1 MRKILLIISIF
12 FVMNA
17 QAVLKEKD
25 LGQTLSILRTEL
37 TNVHD
42 DQERR
47 VLSINTQN
55 ERIRNNLMDAIR
67 RSNQN
72 SLMLYSQ
79 RPDYVF
85 DLTYACHEATNQ
97 FHEFKNKT
105 LPFRTFIDKMNI
117 EIARYD
123 SLIASL
129 QKMPLMTLDEKA
141 KIDRNVCL
149 TLAVNIRRTL
159 TENKITLQDYV
170 RFYDMTELRLKGLN
184 DYANKRYGEI
194 QDNIFKNGGDNYF
207 MIISSLRRHLSS
219 TAETVSD
226 KYKPIKRFSSQWD
239 PRMIFGLFLAIGFY
253 GFIAILLNTLAIRY
267 LIPKKFRT
275 EAFLKKRTCIILA
288 ATTVTFAIIQ
298 GFILA
303 TVEQNFLIMASN
315 LLVEYAWLLG
325 VILISLLLRV
335 DGDQIKSAFRIYS
348 PLIVM
353 GFIVISFRI
362 ILIPNDLVNLI
373 FPPVLLICA
382 IWQGYIIHKHHR
394 NVPKSD
400 MFYTYISLAIFVAST
415 ICSWIGYTLM
425 SVQLLIWW
433 IMQLTCILTI
443 TCITVWMSKY
453 SKNHHVYS
461 LPVTKTWFFRL
472 VYEVMLPIMGL
483 LSIPLSIYM
492 AADVFNLSDLTWKIF
507 SQYIVD
513 VNNFRLSIFNIIE
526 VMSLYF
532 LFKYLNKICLELLHI
547 HFRKKNFQNV
557 GSREVM
563 GKNLTQ
569 VLIWGLWLLI
579 CLTILHVGGTWLG
592 YIAGGLST
600 GVGFASKDILE
611 NLYYGINLMA
621 GRIKVGDWIECD
633 GIKGKVSSISYTS
646 TMLEAIDGS
655 VIAFTNSQLF
665 TKNYKNLTKNHGYV
679 LSLIPFGVAYGSN
692 MKDVSTLIENAVMK
706 LKHPYLDASKKVK
719 VVFTEFGD
727 SSINFKLLC
736 WVDAIMQIY
745 AVSDVMQ
752 CIYDELNKN
761 NIEIPFPQQDVYIKQ
776 MPNEKPVVS
785 I

>member
-267 LIPKKFRT
+267 LVPKKFRT

-579 CLTILHVGGTWLG
+579 CLSILHVGGTWLG

-776 MPNEKPVVS
+776 MPNEKPVVRC
-785 I
+785 

>member
-1 MRKILLIISIF
+1 
-12 FVMNA
+12 MNA

-472 VYEVMLPIMGL
+472 VYEVLLPIMGL

-579 CLTILHVGGTWLG
+579 CLSILHVGGTWLG

>member
-472 VYEVMLPIMGL
+472 VYEVLLPIMGL

-579 CLTILHVGGTWLG
+579 CLSILHVGGTWLG

>member
-42 DQERR
+42 DQEKR

-219 TAETVSD
+219 TAEIVSD

-239 PRMIFGLFLAIGFY
+239 PRMIFGLFLAIVFY

-267 LIPKKFRT
+267 LVPKKFRT

-288 ATTVTFAIIQ
+288 ATTITFAIIQ

-472 VYEVMLPIMGL
+472 VYEVLLPIMGL

-579 CLTILHVGGTWLG
+579 CLSILHVGGTWLG

-665 TKNYKNLTKNHGYV
+665 TKNYKN
-679 LSLIPFGVAYGSN
+679 
-692 MKDVSTLIENAVMK
+692 
-706 LKHPYLDASKKVK
+706 
-719 VVFTEFGD
+719 
-727 SSINFKLLC
+727 
-736 WVDAIMQIY
+736 
-745 AVSDVMQ
+745 
-752 CIYDELNKN
+752 
-761 NIEIPFPQQDVYIKQ
+761 
-776 MPNEKPVVS
+776 
-785 I
+785 

>member
-42 DQERR
+42 DQEKR

-219 TAETVSD
+219 TAEIVSD

-239 PRMIFGLFLAIGFY
+239 PRMIFGLFLAIVFY

-267 LIPKKFRT
+267 LVPKKFRT

-472 VYEVMLPIMGL
+472 VYEVLLPIMGL

-579 CLTILHVGGTWLG
+579 CLSILHVGGTWLG

-776 MPNEKPVVS
+776 MPNEKPVVRC
-785 I
+785 

>member
-1 MRKILLIISIF
+1 
-12 FVMNA
+12 
-17 QAVLKEKD
+17 
-25 LGQTLSILRTEL
+25 
-37 TNVHD
+37 
-42 DQERR
+42 
-47 VLSINTQN
+47 
-55 ERIRNNLMDAIR
+55 MDAIR

-239 PRMIFGLFLAIGFY
+239 PRMIFGLFLAIVFY

-267 LIPKKFRT
+267 LVPNKFRT

-472 VYEVMLPIMGL
+472 VYEVLLPIMGL

-579 CLTILHVGGTWLG
+579 CLSILHVGGTWLG

-655 VIAFTNSQLF
+655 VLAFTNSQLS

>member
-219 TAETVSD
+219 TAEIVSD

-267 LIPKKFRT
+267 LVPKKFRT

-288 ATTVTFAIIQ
+288 ATTITFAIIQ

-472 VYEVMLPIMGL
+472 VYEVLLPIMGL

-579 CLTILHVGGTWLG
+579 CLSILHVGGTWLG

-776 MPNEKPVVS
+776 MPNEKPVVRC
-785 I
+785 

>member
-267 LIPKKFRT
+267 LVPKKFRT

-472 VYEVMLPIMGL
+472 VYEVLLPIMGL

-579 CLTILHVGGTWLG
+579 CLSILHVGGTWLG

>member
-42 DQERR
+42 DQEKR

-219 TAETVSD
+219 TAEIVSD

-239 PRMIFGLFLAIGFY
+239 PRMIFGLFLAIVFY

-267 LIPKKFRT
+267 LVPKKFRT

-288 ATTVTFAIIQ
+288 ATTITFAIIQ

-472 VYEVMLPIMGL
+472 VYEVLLPIMGL

-579 CLTILHVGGTWLG
+579 CLSILHVGGTWLG

-776 MPNEKPVVS
+776 MPNEKPVVRC
-785 I
+785 

>member
-579 CLTILHVGGTWLG
+579 CLSILHVGGTWLG

-776 MPNEKPVVS
+776 MPNEKPVVRC
-785 I
+785 

>member
-219 TAETVSD
+219 TAEIVSD

-239 PRMIFGLFLAIGFY
+239 PRMIFGLFLAIVFY

-267 LIPKKFRT
+267 LVPKKFRT

-288 ATTVTFAIIQ
+288 ATTITFAIIQ

-472 VYEVMLPIMGL
+472 VYEVLLPIMGL

-579 CLTILHVGGTWLG
+579 CLSILHVGGTWLG

-776 MPNEKPVVS
+776 MPNEKPVVRC
-785 I
+785 